1 MRPKMRLLTDE
12 LREQIVAEA
21 RNVLG
26 TQGVEIQDSQAR
38 SLLADHG
45 ALVADSRVRV
55 PGNLIDQALKTAPT
69 DFDLFDVHGVKSH
82 TLGNGEVHFTP
93 ASAATHILALEGGE
107 YRRPST
113 ADYVEYAN
121 LVGHLPNFKSQSTA
135 FIPADVDET
144 ISDSYRLF
152 LSLLHCPKP
161 VVTGAF
167 SISGFEVMLDLLL
180 AVRGS
185 ASALSKK
192 PLALF
197 TCCPTSPLKWG
208 DVEVRNLLDCATAG
222 IPAEIVPVPLA
233 GFIAPVTIVGTL
245 VQMTAEVLSG
255 VVLSQLARPG
265 TPVLFGCC
273 PAIFDIRYETAP
285 MGAVETMMIACAAAE
300 VGRFLNLPTQAYIAL
315 SDAKALDAQAG
326 LETSMGA
333 TMAMLSGIDEI
344 AGPGMLDFIN
354 CFSLSKLVV
363 DHEICAMALRLNAGV
378 QPRNDF
384 PAGPLLDELLAEKHL
399 LIADHTRKH
408 LREEITFPGPT
419 IDRASRARWTE
430 EGGSSLCER
439 AADEARRLL
448 AEAEPPTLAASVTDD
463 LRSRMMS
470 AARECGMDRLPERSG
485 ASKECDAIKAET

>member
-1 MRPKMRLLTDE
+1 MRLLSDE
-12 LREQIVAEA
+12 LTEQIVTEA
-21 RNVLG
+21 RDVL
-26 TQGVEIQDSQAR
+26 TTLGVEIHDPQAR

-45 ALVADSRVRV
+45 ACVAGSRVRIPSDLV
-55 PGNLIDQALKTAPT
+55 DQALKTAPSH
-69 DFDLFDVHGVKSH
+69 FDLFDVHGVESH
-82 TLGNGEVHFTP
+82 TLGKGEIHFTP
-93 ASAATHILALEGGE
+93 ASAATHILGLEGGE

-113 ADYVEYAN
+113 TDYVEYAS
-121 LVGHLPNFKSQSTA
+121 LAGRLPHFKSHSTA

-152 LSLLHCPKP
+152 LSLLHCSKP

-167 SISGFEVMLDLLL
+167 SIPGFAVMLDLLL

-185 ASALSKK
+185 AASLSEK

-255 VVLSQLARPG
+255 VVLAQLARPG

-300 VGRFLNLPTQAYIAL
+300 VGRFVGLPTQAYIAL
-315 SDAKALDAQAG
+315 SDAKSLDAQAG

-333 TMAMLSGIDEI
+333 TMAVLAGIDEI

-354 CFSLSKLVV
+354 CFSLSKLIV

-378 QPRNDF
+378 QARDDF

-399 LIADHTRKH
+399 LISDHTRKH
-408 LREEITFPGPT
+408 LREEITFPGPA
-419 IDRASRARWTE
+419 IDRASRARWIE
-430 EGGSSLCER
+430 EGGSGLGER
-439 AADEARRLL
+439 ATAEVRRLL
-448 AEAEPPTLAASVTDD
+448 AEAEPPDLPTSVTDD
-463 LRSRMMS
+463 LHSRMMS
-470 AARECGMDRLPERSG
+470 AARECGMDQLPERSG
-485 ASKECDAIKAET
+485 ASKECNVTKRGK

>member
-1 MRPKMRLLTDE
+1 MRFLTDE
-12 LREQIVAEA
+12 LTEQIVTEA
-21 RNVLG
+21 REVLE
-26 TQGVEIQDSQAR
+26 TQGIELQDPQAL

-45 ALVADSRVRV
+45 ALAADSRVQI
-55 PGNLIDQALKTAPT
+55 PGNLVDQALRTAPAH
-69 DFDLFDVHGVKSH
+69 FDLFHVHGVESH
-82 TLGNGEVHFTP
+82 TLGKGDIHFTP
-93 ASAATHILALEGGE
+93 ASAATHILGLEGGE
-107 YRRPST
+107 YRKPTT
-113 ADYVEYAN
+113 ADYVQYAG
-121 LVGHLPNFKSQSTA
+121 LMGRLPHFKSQSTA

-152 LSLLHCPKP
+152 LSLLHCQKP

-167 SISGFEVMLDLLL
+167 SIAGFEVMLDLLL

-185 ASALSKK
+185 ASSLRGK

-255 VVLSQLARPG
+255 VVLAQLARPG

-285 MGAVETMMIACAAAE
+285 MGAVETMIIACAAAE
-300 VGRFLNLPTQAYIAL
+300 VGRFLRLPTQAYIAL
-315 SDAKALDAQAG
+315 SDAKTLDTQAG

-333 TMAMLSGIDEI
+333 TLAVLAGIDEI

-354 CFSLSKLVV
+354 CFSLSKLMV

-378 QPRNDF
+378 QPRDDF
-384 PAGPLLDELLAEKHL
+384 PAGPLLDELLADKHL
-399 LIADHTRKH
+399 LIADHTRRH
-408 LREEITFPGPT
+408 LRDEISFPGPT

-430 EGGSSLCER
+430 EGAPSLGER
-439 AADEARRLL
+439 AAVEVRRLL
-448 AEAEPPTLAASVTDD
+448 TEAEPPTLAASVTDD

-470 AARECGMDRLPERSG
+470 AARECGMDGLPSQ
-485 ASKECDAIKAET
+485 

>member
-1 MRPKMRLLTDE
+1 MRPKMRLLTDV
-12 LREQIVAEA
+12 LTEQIVAEA
-21 RNVLG
+21 REVLATLG
-26 TQGVEIQDSQAR
+26 IDLQDLQAR

-45 ALVADSRVRV
+45 ALVDGSRVKIPDV
-55 PGNLIDQALKTAPT
+55 LVDQALRTAP
-69 DFDLFDVHGVKSH
+69 DRFGLFDIHGVESH

-93 ASAATHILALEGGE
+93 ASAATHILGLEGGE
-107 YRRPST
+107 YRKPGT
-113 ADYVEYAN
+113 EDYVQYAG
-121 LVGHLPNFKSQSTA
+121 LLGRLPHFKSQSTA

-167 SISGFEVMLDLLL
+167 SIIGFKVMLDLLL
-180 AVRGS
+180 AVRGT
-185 ASALSKK
+185 ASALSEK

-208 DVEVRNLLDCATAG
+208 DVEVQNLLDCAVAG

-255 VVLSQLARPG
+255 VVLAQLARPG

-300 VGRFLNLPTQAYIAL
+300 VGRSLKLPTQAYITL
-315 SDAKALDAQAG
+315 SDAKTLDAQAG

-333 TMAMLSGIDEI
+333 TMAVLAGIDEI

-354 CFSLSKLVV
+354 CFSLSKLIV

-384 PAGPLLDELLAEKHL
+384 PAGPLLEELLAEKHL
-399 LIADHTRKH
+399 LIADHTRRH
-408 LREEITFPGPT
+408 FRDEITFPGPT
-419 IDRASRARWTE
+419 IDRANRARWTE
-430 EGGSSLCER
+430 EGQSSLSER
-439 AADEARRLL
+439 AADEVRRLL
-448 AEAEPPTLAASVTDD
+448 AGVEPPALPASVRDD
-463 LRSRMMS
+463 LHSRMIS
-470 AARECGMDRLPERSG
+470 AAQECGMDRLPSQ
-485 ASKECDAIKAET
+485 